1 MYDPT
6 RLAALVAVAEAGSIT
21 RAAARLGYTAPALS
35 QQLAKLEREAGAT
48 LLVRHHRGARLTAAG
63 ELLAGRARRVLDEL
77 DQARHELARLAG
89 LSGGR
94 LRVGTFTTAGI
105 HLLPPVLS
113 AFRRA
118 HPEVELAVADYEPPA
133 GIAAVV
139 AGEVDL
145 ALTHAYEPAAA
156 GPPPTGVLVEPLLV
170 EELVLVTSV
179 GHRLSEGTGRLPV
192 GELAG
197 RPLIS
202 SAPTHPPRRGVEN
215 ALAEAGATPA
225 VVCES
230 PGYALVC
237 ALVSAGLG
245 VAVVPEM
252 VASMAGAPLSVR
264 RLERRRSAGPS
275 RSCTG
280 ATGRPRP
287 PRRCSRCCAADSAGE
302 HGPGDEPAL
311 GGLTRPWRI
320 SPRVPTGPAPA
331 PRSALDRD
339 DPGEGDPDRLA
350 ALGGRGHLEPPAAL
364 LGQRPDDDH
373 APAVVLPYGGG
384 QPLGPAGVT
393 VRDAEI
399 QLLVAFEAQ
408 VHGEGGRLAERV
420 LDGVGGQ
427 LRDDQPDDVGELG
440 VLGEAPL
447 GQSPGHMSAGR

>member
-21 RAAARLGYTAPALS
+21 RAAARLGYTPPALS
-35 QQLAKLEREAGAT
+35 QQLAKLEREAGAA

-118 HPEVELAVADYEPPA
+118 HPEVDLAVADHEPPG
-133 GIAAVV
+133 GIAAVA

-145 ALTHAYEPAAA
+145 ALTHAYEPGGV
-156 GPPPTGVLVEPLLV
+156 GPPPAGVVVEPLLV
-170 EELVLVTSV
+170 EELVLVTSA
-179 GHRLSEGTGRLPV
+179 GHRLAEGTGRLPV

-202 SAPTHPPRRGVEN
+202 SAPAHPPRRGVEL
-215 ALAEAGATPA
+215 ALAAAGATPA

-252 VASMAGAPLSVR
+252 VASMAPAPLSVR
-264 RLERRRSAGPS
+264 RLEPASFRRTISVVHRGERSSAATATLLALL
-275 RSCTG
+275 RSG
-280 ATGRPRP
+280 FGR
-287 PRRCSRCCAADSAGE
+287 G
-302 HGPGDEPAL
+302 
-311 GGLTRPWRI
+311 
-320 SPRVPTGPAPA
+320 GPA
-331 PRSALDRD
+331 
-339 DPGEGDPDRLA
+339 A
-350 ALGGRGHLEPPAAL
+350 AG
-364 LGQRPDDDH
+364 
-373 APAVVLPYGGG
+373 
-384 QPLGPAGVT
+384 
-393 VRDAEI
+393 
-399 QLLVAFEAQ
+399 
-408 VHGEGGRLAERV
+408 
-420 LDGVGGQ
+420 
-427 LRDDQPDDVGELG
+427 
-440 VLGEAPL
+440 
-447 GQSPGHMSAGR
+447 

>member
-35 QQLAKLEREAGAT
+35 QQLAKLEREAGAA

-77 DQARHELARLAG
+77 DQARHELAQLAG

-118 HPEVELAVADYEPPA
+118 HPDVELAVTDYEPP
-133 GIAAVV
+133 GGVTAVA

-156 GPPPTGVLVEPLLV
+156 GPLPMGVVVEPLLV
-170 EELVLVTSV
+170 EELVLVTAV
-179 GHRLSEGTGRLPV
+179 GHRLAEGTGRLPV
-192 GELAG
+192 TELAG

-202 SAPTHPPRRGVEN
+202 SAPTHPPRRGVES

-237 ALVSAGLG
+237 ALVSAGIG

-252 VASMAGAPLSVR
+252 VAAMSPTPLAVRPLDPAAFRRTISVAHR
-264 RLERRRSAGPS
+264 GDRATSAASTLLALMRSGF
-275 RSCTG
+275 
-280 ATGRPRP
+280 
-287 PRRCSRCCAADSAGE
+287 
-302 HGPGDEPAL
+302 
-311 GGLTRPWRI
+311 
-320 SPRVPTGPAPA
+320 
-331 PRSALDRD
+331 
-339 DPGEGDPDRLA
+339 
-350 ALGGRGHLEPPAAL
+350 GRGAAA
-364 LGQRPDDDH
+364 R
-373 APAVVLPYGGG
+373 
-384 QPLGPAGVT
+384 
-393 VRDAEI
+393 
-399 QLLVAFEAQ
+399 
-408 VHGEGGRLAERV
+408 
-420 LDGVGGQ
+420 
-427 LRDDQPDDVGELG
+427 
-440 VLGEAPL
+440 
-447 GQSPGHMSAGR
+447 